1 MFIQPVYLYGY
12 DGENEDDVDGL
23 GGFFKSIRKWKIGKT
38 FKRFGINIGR
48 VASAGLW
55 DPAKNR
61 FFVPFSS
68 GHMRTLGK
76 GIVGVHTGGLVNA
89 DKFFDSRTMR
99 TIGTVVGAGAG
110 VVVGAVA
117 APAVMSGAGGMLSS
131 GMGIL
136 KNVGTGL
143 QVFQTGSKLL
153 GGGLFGGGGAQQP
166 QEQQVTEIAQ
176 TGYPTLVNPVGMY
189 PPPIMPYN
197 PYSYNPYVPMSAY
210 QYSDSVAQKAPET
223 YKAPE
228 VRTPVIKR
236 ETLPGGVEITTIS
249 GFDEIVNSFGVPV
262 KYH

>member
-1 MFIQPVYLYGY
+1 MFAGPYYG
-12 DGENEDDVDGL
+12 DVEGLSGFGSFFKKLGVGL
-23 GGFFKSIRKWKIGKT
+23 GRT
-38 FKRFGINIGR
+38 FSG
-48 VASAGLW
+48 GLW
-55 DPAKNR
+55 DPSKNR

-76 GIVGVHTGGLVNA
+76 GMTAVATGGLVNA

-117 APAVMSGAGGMLSS
+117 APAIMSGASSLASGAGEMLSS

-143 QVFQTGSKLL
+143 QLFQTGSKLL
-153 GGGLFGGGGAQQP
+153 GGGLFGGGSQQP
-166 QEQQVTEIAQ
+166 QEQQPTEIVQ
-176 TGYPTLVNPVGMY
+176 SGYPTLVNPVGMY
-189 PPPIMPYN
+189 PPPTMPYN

-210 QYSDSVAQKAPET
+210 QYSDSAVQKVPET

-228 VRTPVIKR
+228 VHVPVIKR

-249 GFDEIVNSFGVPV
+249 GHDDMVNSFGVPV
-262 KYH
+262 RYH

>member
-1 MFIQPVYLYGY
+1 MFVGSHYS
-12 DGENEDDVDGL
+12 DAEGL
-23 GGFFKSIRKWKIGKT
+23 SGFKFKFKAPKIGSFAKKLGVG
-38 FKRFGINIGR
+38 FGR
-48 VASAGLW
+48 VFSGGLW
-55 DPAKNR
+55 DPSKNR

-76 GIVGVHTGGLVNA
+76 GITTVSTGGLVNA

-99 TIGTVVGAGAG
+99 TIGTVVGASTG

-117 APAVMSGAGGMLSS
+117 APAIMSGASSLFSGAGGMLSS

-143 QVFQTGSKLL
+143 QIFQTGSKLL
-153 GGGLFGGGGAQQP
+153 GGGGKQS

-189 PPPIMPYN
+189 PPPMMPYN

-210 QYSDSVAQKAPET
+210 QYSDSVAQKVPET

-249 GFDEIVNSFGVPV
+249 GHDDMVNSFGVPV
-262 KYH
+262 RYH